1 MNPISVSSVTEKPDG
16 DAVNQCSIM
25 YTVSGPG
32 APVTEDP
39 YGGAAILYIPSAPMG
54 YVRYRRSHISLLTLG
69 YVRLTKISGFS
80 FIIV

>member
-1 MNPISVSSVTEKPDG
+1 MNTISVSSATVSQTERPEG

-39 YGGAAILYIPSAPMG
+39 YGGSA
-54 YVRYRRSHISLLTLG
+54 VNQCS
-69 YVRLTKISGFS
+69 
-80 FIIV
+80 IIKFYAMNNKYCVPDLV

>member
-1 MNPISVSSVTEKPDG
+1 MNPISVSSVTVSQTERPDG

-39 YGGAAILYIPSAPMG
+39 YGGSA
-54 YVRYRRSHISLLTLG
+54 
-69 YVRLTKISGFS
+69 
-80 FIIV
+80 

>member
-1 MNPISVSSVTEKPDG
+1 MNPISVSSATVSQTERPDG

-39 YGGAAILYIPSAPMG
+39 YDFIIPSAPMG
-54 YVRYRRSHISLLTLG
+54 YVRYR
-69 YVRLTKISGFS
+69 
-80 FIIV
+80 